1 MPLTPDEQHALRQI
15 EGQLAADDPTLV
27 VYLAGRVSCRRPGIR
42 LFAMYLVAPLL
53 IGLDVGA
60 HLLAPTVAGMLLVP
74 ATPALSRHLRGRAGR
89 RRQAMGVTHNR
100 RIRLD
105 DIDDLAAADR
115 WTRLLVVVWG

>member
-1 MPLTPDEQHALRQI
+1 VPLTPDEQHALRQI
-15 EGQLAADDPTLV
+15 KGQLV

-42 LFAMYLVAPLL
+42 AFRNVSGCAATDRPGCGGAPPRAYRR
-53 IGLDVGA
+53 GD
-60 HLLAPTVAGMLLVP
+60 VAG
-74 ATPALSRHLRGRAGR
+74 SRHPGAEPEGSVPPWPR
-89 RRQAMGVTHNR
+89 RPSATGEPGVTHNR